1 MPSDTLTV
9 EALRASLSSLSAARR
24 ALLAKD
30 YATAEAS
37 LEAFWTPL
45 GDDYQDWDAV
55 DEVAR
60 VESAL
65 SDLQSES
72 GTGPSL
78 VNLREDMEEDG
89 HGDVPIYFYLHYLLE
104 EAEMDCQ
111 LALMERAAK
120 AKAAGI

>member
-30 YATAEAS
+30 YATANTH
-37 LEAFWTPL
+37 LEAFWEPL

-55 DEVAR
+55 DEVAQAEN
-60 VESAL
+60 VIA
-65 SDLQSES
+65 DLTSES

-89 HGDVPIYFYLHYLLE
+89 HGDVPVYFYLHFTLE

-120 AKAAGI
+120 G